1 MLPALGLRALAMAAM
16 LTAAGAG
23 ARAATLYVGG
33 EGGHATIRDALA
45 AAEPG
50 DRIVV
55 RAGEYRE
62 RLVIDK
68 PVRLIGEG
76 RPHIRGDGID
86 DVVLILADDVEFV
99 GFRVSGSGVRMMHS
113 DAGVKVAGKRV
124 RVAENELYDNLFG
137 IYLDRSVE
145 AVIERNRIRGRAD
158 IEVGRRGAGIHFYD
172 AHHNVVRFNR
182 IWEVRDGV
190 YFDHSDHNRVED
202 NEFSNLRYGVHYMY
216 CGPNSFSRNV
226 FRDSMAGVVVMYTDG
241 VVFTDNQIINNRAGF
256 NACGLLFK
264 DCLNSVAE
272 RNVIVNN
279 VRGIFLDNSDRNRF
293 FHNLVAQNDV
303 AVVLHANSLENSFGG
318 NDFIDN
324 LAVLHTVGRADA
336 DWTPG
341 GLGNYY
347 SDYTGY
353 DLDGDGVGD
362 VEYRLQDAF
371 EYLAGNRP
379 LLRLFLNSAAADAL
393 AFAEKNFPLIR
404 GSDERDT
411 APRMSPV
418 SGVKMIAAAGQ
429 AEAAE
434 TRALPAAGWLLVFGL
449 STLLA
454 WRLRA

>member
-1 MLPALGLRALAMAAM
+1 MRAVKGWRSL
-16 LTAAGAG
+16 
-23 ARAATLYVGG
+23 
-33 EGGHATIRDALA
+33 ALA
-45 AAEPG
+45 AAGALLSPAATLEVGTPGGYSTIGEALAAAGPG
-50 DRIVV
+50 DEIVV
-55 RAGEYRE
+55 HPGEYRE
-62 RLVIDK
+62 RLRVKK
-68 PVRLIGEG
+68 PVRLMG
-76 RPHIRGDGID
+76 RGMPHIRGDGSG
-86 DVVLILADDVEFV
+86 DVVRILADDVELR
-99 GFRVSGSGVRMMHS
+99 GFRISGSGVRMMHS
-113 DAGVKVAGKRV
+113 DAGIKVSGKRV
-124 RVAENELYDNLFG
+124 RVAGNELFDNLFG
-137 IYLDRSVE
+137 IYLDGSVE
-145 AVIERNRIRGRAD
+145 AVIEHNRIRGRAD

-172 AHHNVVRFNR
+172 AHHNIVRFNR

-202 NEFSNLRYGVHYMY
+202 NHFSDLRYGVHYMY
-216 CGPNSFSRNV
+216 CGPNSFSRNI
-226 FRDSMAGVVVMYTDG
+226 FRDSMAGVVVMYTDR
-241 VVFTDNQIINNRAGF
+241 VVFRDNQIINNRKGF

-264 DCLNSVAE
+264 DTLDSVAE

-279 VRGIFLDNSDRNRF
+279 ARGIFLDNSDRNRF

-411 APRMSPV
+411 APRMTPV
-418 SGVKMIAAAGQ
+418 SGVKMM
-429 AEAAE
+429 AAE
-434 TRALPAAGWLLVFGL
+434 GQQVAASRRWLPAAGWLLALMGSVM
-449 STLLA
+449 LA